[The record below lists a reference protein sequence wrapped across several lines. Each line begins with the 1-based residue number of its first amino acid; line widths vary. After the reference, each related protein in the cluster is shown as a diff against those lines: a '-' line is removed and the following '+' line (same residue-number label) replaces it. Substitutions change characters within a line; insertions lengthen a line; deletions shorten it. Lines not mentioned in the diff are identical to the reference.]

1 MDCRSTN
8 GRVNIIQPDTAK
20 LFAMSDKIGANT
32 KASAYTDAMTGNWHN
47 TTLSSTFFSKENMEA
62 LQIGLQN
69 GVYEKSKGE
78 ITIGRQSYDEL
89 KTIMRSIFL
98 QYAQNLSANIRDQ
111 VKTLNE
117 HVLDYAVPQVYGEA
131 LSYMQYKRDVSTL
144 VVPLEHPVLSKT
156 NDKQLELKKFF

>member
-20 LFAMSDKIGANT
+20 LFAMSDKINADT
-32 KASAYTDAMTGNWHN
+32 KCSAYTDAMTGNWHS
-47 TTLSSTFFSKENMEA
+47 TTLSSTFFSQENIEA
-62 LQIGLQN
+62 LQYGIQS
-69 GVYEKSKGE
+69 GVYEKSKGK
-78 ITIGRQSYDEL
+78 ITIGKQSTDEL

-98 QYAQNLSANIRDQ
+98 QYSQNLSSNIVSQ

-117 HVLDYAVPQVYGEA
+117 LVLDYAVPQVYGEA

-156 NDKQLELKKFF
+156 NDKQLQLKNFF